1 MIEPSSYEYNGE
13 AQQPNVTVKKDANSP
28 ALVYGKDFTVGYMPV
43 DDAELTDNQPVNVG
57 TYKVVVEGLGNYE
70 GTTNSEPDFTIT
82 PKSIKKVD
90 VEFVKSWDYT
100 GEEIKPEVTVKDGG
114 KVLVEGVDYKVSY
127 ENNVNATNEAIV
139 RIDGLG
145 NYNDNRKIKFT
156 IVPKS
161 VNSADITA
169 LVEPTSVEYTGSAIT
184 VNLTVKDG
192 EKVLVEGTDFG
203 TEYVNNINV
212 GTATIKVTGLNNYKD
227 VKEVTFEITP
237 IDITGFTATIAPES
251 KTYGDSAKPEVTV
264 TDDSSKALTEGT
276 DYKVSYVIDG
286 NEVEDPVNVGTYTV
300 VIKGIGNYTGEL
312 SNLTFTINQK
322 EITAD
327 MVTVDT
333 TEKESTGAA
342 IEPEVTVKDGDKVL
356 VEGTDYEVEYSNNVE
371 PGVATVTVKGIGNY
385 KGTVNKTFTIT
396 SKYYY
401 VTGVVR
407 YNSGRVI
414 KFAKITLTG
423 TDYLGNSV
431 TRTTKTDK
439 HGKYTFNNLKKGKY
453 VVTYRNESKEALL
466 NEQN

>member
-1 MIEPSSYEYNGE
+1 
-13 AQQPNVTVKKDANSP
+13 
-28 ALVYGKDFTVGYMPV
+28 MPV

-100 GEEIKPEVTVKDGG
+100 GEEIKPEVTVKDGE

-192 EKVLVEGTDFG
+192 EKVLVEGIDFG

-237 IDITGFTATIAPES
+237 VDITNYNAAIAPVS
-251 KTYGDSAKPEVTV
+251 KIYNGVFDEPTLTV
-264 TDDSSKALTEGT
+264 RKDDSTPALVKGT
-276 DYKVSYVIDG
+276 DYEVSYVLNG
-286 NEVEDPVNVGTYTV
+286 EEVEEPVNAGTYTV
-300 VIKGIGNYTGEL
+300 VIKGIGNYKGTVNAE
-312 SNLTFTINQK
+312 NLTYTIEQK

-356 VEGTDYEVEYSNNVE
+356 VEGTDYTVEYTNNVA
-371 PGVATVTVKGIGNY
+371 PGTATVTVKGIGNY

-407 YNSGRVI
+407 FSSGRVI
-414 KFAKITLTG
+414 KYAKVTLTG
-423 TDYLGNSV
+423 TDYLGNEV
-431 TRTTKTDK
+431 VRTTKTDK
-439 HGKYTFNNLKKGKY
+439 HGKYTIKNLKKGNY
-453 VVTYRNESKEALL
+453 IVTYRNESKAALL

>member
-1 MIEPSSYEYNGE
+1 
-13 AQQPNVTVKKDANSP
+13 
-28 ALVYGKDFTVGYMPV
+28 MPV

-82 PKSIKKVD
+82 PKSVKKVD
-90 VEFVKSWDYT
+90 VEFVKTWDYT
-100 GEEIKPEVTVKDGG
+100 GEEIKPEVKVKDGG

-127 ENNVNATNEAIV
+127 ENNVNASEEAIV

-192 EKVLVEGTDFG
+192 EKVLVEGIDFG

-237 IDITGFTATIAPES
+237 VDITNYNAAIAPVS
-251 KTYGDSAKPEVTV
+251 KIYNGVFDEPTLTV
-264 TDDSSKALTEGT
+264 RKDDSTPALVKGT
-276 DYKVSYVIDG
+276 DYEVSYVLNG
-286 NEVEDPVNVGTYTV
+286 EEVEEPVNAGTYTV
-300 VIKGIGNYTGEL
+300 VIKGIGNYEGTVNAE
-312 SNLTFTINQK
+312 NLTYTIEQK

-356 VEGTDYEVEYSNNVE
+356 VEGTDYTVEYTNNVA
-371 PGVATVTVKGIGNY
+371 PGTATVTVKGIGNY
-385 KGTVNKTFTIT
+385 KGLVEKTFTIT